1 MATAA
6 CQEMMFLFTDGGA
19 VIFAEYVNSDMSN
32 YGLHFSVKLL
42 QNFFM
47 KL

>member
-6 CQEMMFLFTDGGA
+6 YQEMLFLLTDGGT

-32 YGLHFSVKLL
+32 YSLHFSVKLL
-42 QNFFM
+42 QNFF
-47 KL
+47 LEL